1 MELEETREFGTGLR
15 DHLEYHGVRMDAR
28 GEPASNADLL
38 ALSAVAEQSPER
50 GRLTFSSVPLTA

>member
-38 ALSAVAEQSPER
+38 ELTAVAERSSET
-50 GRLTFSSVPLTA
+50 GGLTLRSVPLTA